1 MKRLAESAMILL
13 LMAAPAWAQPSGLV
27 VTGGWFR
34 SLPGKLP
41 AAGYFNARSNSGA
54 PIVITGAEAPGCA
67 SLMLHRSSDKGGM
80 SHMEMVDKVTVPPG
94 GTLSFAPGGY
104 HLMCMNPSLK
114 IGTRVPVD
122 LHLAD
127 GSKVIAAFDVRAATG
142 K

>member
-1 MKRLAESAMILL
+1 MKRLFESAVILL
-13 LMAAPAWAQPSGLV
+13 LIATPVLAQPSGLV
-27 VTGGWFR
+27 VTDGWFR

-41 AAGYFNARSNSGA
+41 AGGYFNARSNSGA

-127 GSKVIAAFDVRAATG
+127 GSKVVAAFDVRGATG